1 MTNNVE
7 LTTKRGNTAIS
18 RQSMSRPM
26 AKMLKASMFDNKR
39 VLDYGCGKGFDVEQL
54 KSLGI
59 DITGYEPFASDKYLQ
74 VPSGKFDIIT
84 NNYVLNVIE
93 NPEER
98 KELIEK
104 MKKMSD
110 FVVITVRADK
120 KSIKA
125 TWKKYNDGYLTPKNT
140 FQKIYDEKSLKE
152 EFGDVEI
159 LWKDAMGITFIA

>member
-39 VLDYGCGKGFDVEQL
+39 ILDYGCGKGFDVEQL
-54 KSLGI
+54 KSLGF

-104 MKKMSD
+104 MKKMSKV
-110 FVVITVRADK
+110 VVITVRSDK
-120 KSIKA
+120 KSIKN
-125 TWKKYNDGYLTPKNT
+125 TWKKFNDGYLTPKNT